1 MKKILLIIPLLLL
14 CSGCND
20 YKELNNIA
28 IISGMSIDMD
38 EDNYKVSILVANS
51 KTTEKSEKE
60 GTSGNVVYE
69 GTSSSISEA
78 IKKIDSRLPKQLY
91 LGHLGVV
98 VISEDVAK
106 KGVDDITDYFF
117 RNPETT
123 KRFYLIMTRK
133 NEKAGDV
140 LKILSP
146 LESFPFQNIKLN
158 IENSSNS
165 GSLSDNLTYSEF
177 VEMYLKKGVNPYI
190 PTIEIYGD
198 VKKGSTTKAFET
210 TDIKSFIGTKGLALF
225 DDSKFVGYASEEESR
240 GINIVIGNA
249 KEMLIKT
256 KYYDGYVITSIF
268 DLKTT
273 KKVKFKNNKPIF
285 YIDVKANG
293 DIAEVNSELDLYD
306 KDNIEQLEYKVE
318 KNIKDLALKGIN
330 KAKEEKTD
338 ILGFGNLVYK
348 KSPKYF
354 KSIENWD
361 EYFKNVEIKIN
372 VNVDI
377 KNKGS
382 IKQSIKGA
390 KQYEKME

>member
-1 MKKILLIIPLLLL
+1 MKKILLIIPILLL

-38 EDNYKVSILVANS
+38 KDNYKVSILVANS

-69 GTSSSISEA
+69 GTSGSISEA
-78 IKKIDSRLPKQLY
+78 MKKIDSRLPKQLY

-106 KGVDDITDYFF
+106 RGVDDITDYFF

-133 NEKAGDV
+133 DEKAGDV

-225 DDSKFVGYASEEESR
+225 DDSKLVGYASEEESR

-293 DIAEVNSELDLYD
+293 DITEVNSELDLYD

-338 ILGFGNLVYK
+338 IFGFGNLVYK
-348 KSPKYF
+348 KNPKYF
-354 KSIENWD
+354 NNIENWD

-390 KQYEKME
+390 K

>member
-1 MKKILLIIPLLLL
+1 MKKILLIIPILLL

-38 EDNYKVSILVANS
+38 KDNYKVSILVANS

-69 GTSSSISEA
+69 GTSGSISEA
-78 IKKIDSRLPKQLY
+78 MKKIDSRLPKQLY

-106 KGVDDITDYFF
+106 RGVDDITDYFF

-133 NEKAGDV
+133 DEKAGDV

-293 DIAEVNSELDLYD
+293 DITEVNSELDLYD

-338 ILGFGNLVYK
+338 IFGFGNLVYK
-348 KSPKYF
+348 KNPKYF
-354 KSIENWD
+354 NNIENWD

-390 KQYEKME
+390 K